1 MNTRLSKTT
10 LNLVLGGILVAMGTV
25 LSFLKVLDMPY
36 GGSITLCS
44 MLPVMVFAYRSG
56 MKWGLFA
63 GGVFSV
69 LQLLFGLQAL
79 KGLTLAMVIGS
90 VFLDYLLAFT
100 VLGLSGMFRGKIK
113 NDTAAFTLGALVA
126 GLLRYLCSFLSGW
139 LLWSQFTEVT
149 EMQGLIANF
158 FPGASQMTGT
168 ILAVFYSLLYNG
180 SYMVPEILI
189 TCVVGA
195 VLMRFAGKYILRETA

>member
-56 MKWGLFA
+56 TKWGLFA
-63 GGVFSV
+63 GGAFSV

-79 KGLTLAMVIGS
+79 KGLTLLMVIGS

-100 VLGLSGMFRGKIK
+100 VLGLAGIFRGKIK
-113 NDTAAFTLGALVA
+113 NDTAAFTLGTLVA
-126 GLLRYLCSFLSGW
+126 GLLRYFCSFLSGW

-158 FPGASQMTGT
+158 LPGASQMTGT
-168 ILAVFYSLLYNG
+168 TLAVVYSLIYNG
-180 SYMVPEILI
+180 SYMIPEILI

-195 VLMRFAGKYILRETA
+195 VLMRLAGKYILRETA